1 MFLLISSIHLVSHT
15 FLNSHSIDCNF
26 EVHPYLG
33 SRFETSSR
41 DRYATGFCE
50 FEEIMTSTREDD
62 YLVNNRAEVNHQD
75 NTENLYGNNFK
86 AGSCWRILY

>member
-1 MFLLISSIHLVSHT
+1 MYANILNIYNSIQLFLCVSFDLIDSFSQPQSA
-15 FLNSHSIDCNF
+15 SIDCNF

-50 FEEIMTSTREDD
+50 FEEIMT
-62 YLVNNRAEVNHQD
+62 
-75 NTENLYGNNFK
+75 
-86 AGSCWRILY
+86 